1 MSETDSFIEE
11 VSEEVRRDRLFALMK
26 KYGWIVI
33 LLVLLLVGG
42 AAYNEFRKSQ
52 ERSAAQA
59 LGDSVISA
67 LRLEDA
73 GERMAALKDIDTQ
86 SGSAA
91 GVLALLVAGEAVKD
105 EDPAG
110 AIAALKTIAND
121 AETAPVY
128 RHLAELKL
136 ILAQGEDLAP
146 QERIDRLTAL
156 SGAGA
161 PYRLQAEEQ
170 IAVAE
175 VALGQTDAALKRLML
190 LLEDGEASP
199 ALRRRVSQLIV
210 ALGGQL
216 EPA

>member
-1 MSETDSFIEE
+1 MSQTDSFIEE

-26 KYGWIVI
+26 KYGWIAI
-33 LLVLLLVGG
+33 LLVVLLVGG

-52 ERSAAQA
+52 QRSAAQA
-59 LGDSVISA
+59 LGDSAISA

-73 GERMAALKDIDTQ
+73 AARMAALNDIDAPTAD
-86 SGSAA
+86 AA
-91 GVLALLVAGEAVKD
+91 GLLALLVAGEAVNG
-105 EDPAG
+105 EDPA
-110 AIAALKTIAND
+110 AAQAALQALAND
-121 AETAPVY
+121 ANSAPVY

-146 QERIDRLTAL
+146 QARIDRLSAL
-156 SGAGA
+156 TGAGA

-175 VALGQTDAALKRLML
+175 VALGQPDAALKRLFL
-190 LLEDGEASP
+190 LLEDGEAST

>member
-26 KYGWIVI
+26 KYGWIAI

-52 ERSAAQA
+52 QRSTAQA
-59 LGDSVISA
+59 LGDSAISA

-73 GERMAALKDIDTQ
+73 AARMAALEKIDAGT
-86 SGSAA
+86 GDAA
-91 GVLALLVAGEAVKD
+91 GLLALLVAGEAVNG
-105 EDPAG
+105 EDPA
-110 AIAALKTIAND
+110 AASEALQALASD
-121 AETAPVY
+121 ADRAPVY

-136 ILAQGEDLAP
+136 ILAQGEDMAP
-146 QERIDRLTAL
+146 QERIDRLSAL
-156 SGAGA
+156 TGPGA

-175 VALGQTDAALKRLML
+175 VALGQTDAALKRLLL
-190 LLEDGEASP
+190 LLEDGEAST

>member
-1 MSETDSFIEE
+1 VSQTDSFIEE

-26 KYGWIVI
+26 KYGWIAI
-33 LLVLLLVGG
+33 LLVVLLVGG

-52 ERSAAQA
+52 QRSAAQA
-59 LGDSVISA
+59 LGDSAISA

-73 GERMAALKDIDTQ
+73 SARMAALNDIDAPTAD
-86 SGSAA
+86 AA
-91 GVLALLVAGEAVKD
+91 GLLALLVAGEAVNGK
-105 EDPAG
+105 DPA
-110 AIAALKTIAND
+110 AAQAALQALAND
-121 AETAPVY
+121 AESAPVY

-146 QERIDRLTAL
+146 QARIDRLSAL
-156 SGAGA
+156 TGAGA

-175 VALGQTDAALKRLML
+175 VALGQPDAALKRLFL
-190 LLEDGEASP
+190 LLEDGEAST

>member
-1 MSETDSFIEE
+1 MSQTDSFIEE

-26 KYGWIVI
+26 KYGWIAI

-52 ERSAAQA
+52 QRSAAQA
-59 LGDSVISA
+59 LGDSAISV

-73 GERMAALKDIDTQ
+73 AARMAALEKIDE
-86 SGSAA
+86 GAGDAA
-91 GVLALLVAGEAVKD
+91 GLLALLVAGEAVNT
-105 EDPAG
+105 EDPA
-110 AIAALKTIAND
+110 AAKAALQALAND
-121 AETAPVY
+121 ANSAPVY

-136 ILAQGEDLAP
+136 ILAQGEDIAP
-146 QERIDRLTAL
+146 QERIDRLSAL
-156 SGAGA
+156 TGAGA

-175 VALGQTDAALKRLML
+175 VALGQTDAALKRLMV
-190 LLEDGEASP
+190 LLEDGEAST

-216 EPA
+216 EAA

>member
-26 KYGWIVI
+26 KYGWIAI

-42 AAYNEFRKSQ
+42 AAYNELRKSQ
-52 ERSAAQA
+52 QRSAAQA
-59 LGDSVISA
+59 LGDSAISA

-73 GERMAALKDIDTQ
+73 AARMAALNDIDAPTAD
-86 SGSAA
+86 AA
-91 GVLALLVAGEAVKD
+91 GLLALLVAGEAVNG
-105 EDPAG
+105 EDTDATTT
-110 AIAALKTIAND
+110 ALKALASD
-121 AETAPVY
+121 ADSAPVY

-136 ILAQGEDLAP
+136 ILAQGEEIAP
-146 QERIDRLTAL
+146 QERIDRLSAL

-190 LLEDGEASP
+190 LLEDGEAST

>member
-1 MSETDSFIEE
+1 VSQTDSFIEE

-26 KYGWIVI
+26 KYGWIAI
-33 LLVLLLVGG
+33 LLVVLLVGG

-52 ERSAAQA
+52 QRSAAQA
-59 LGDSVISA
+59 LGDSAISA

-73 GERMAALKDIDTQ
+73 AARMAALNDIDAPTAD
-86 SGSAA
+86 AA
-91 GVLALLVAGEAVKD
+91 GLLALLVAGEAVNG
-105 EDPAG
+105 EDPA
-110 AIAALKTIAND
+110 AAQAALQALAND
-121 AETAPVY
+121 ANSAPVY

-146 QERIDRLTAL
+146 QARIDRLSAL
-156 SGAGA
+156 TGAGA

-175 VALGQTDAALKRLML
+175 VALGQPDAALKRLFL
-190 LLEDGEASP
+190 LLEDGEAST